1 MGTTT
6 RIFAIVFILGA
17 IAFWIFAFSP
27 VARNIFQAPDQI
39 ADEAYV
45 ANIEATCAVTVAVID
60 AQPSPRSADSPESRA
75 NLVEDNNIE
84 WQNMV
89 AALATL
95 EGGTEADRSLISR
108 WLDDWDILLADRVNH
123 VERLRT
129 EGDVRFLNTV
139 ADGIFINERMQGF
152 ARVNDFRSCLPPG
165 DL

>member
-1 MGTTT
+1 MCI
-6 RIFAIVFILGA
+6 R
-17 IAFWIFAFSP
+17 
-27 VARNIFQAPDQI
+27 
-39 ADEAYV
+39 
-45 ANIEATCAVTVAVID
+45 
-60 AQPSPRSADSPESRA
+60 DS
-75 NLVEDNNIE
+75 NNIE